1 MNGFK
6 LTTKDGFVY
15 YFLPTEKITKNADVR
30 TLGKLLTDKE
40 YDNRFSKQ
48 ALGDEENV
56 TEYCFTKGER
66 QKLYVV
72 NRKVSTVLKQK
83 LSPSTLSDIV
93 EENDNWYKRSYK
105 INSVEEFTPSKIY
118 FNATVLYTD
127 ESHIITLF
135 QNEAGDNA
143 TTVTL
148 QCLNTD
154 KTIKWTKTGADV
166 ELFKKMVKSTN
177 SSAIKNG
184 TEIAI
189 MQPYVAAVGVDSETG
204 NINWT
209 FKPY

>member
-1 MNGFK
+1 MYDMNGFK

-154 KTIKWTKTGADV
+154 KTIKWTKTV
-166 ELFKKMVKSTN
+166 LMLNCLRRWSNLLIHQRSKTELKLQSCNHTLQQLVLIVKQ
-177 SSAIKNG
+177 AI
-184 TEIAI
+184 
-189 MQPYVAAVGVDSETG
+189 
-204 NINWT
+204 
-209 FKPY
+209 